1 MKTLLEGFLSHLAL
15 EKGLSENTLAAYA
28 RDLQDFETFLHQKGL
43 DPREIG
49 PEVVRLF
56 LEELYHRGLSPRSVA
71 RKLSALRTFYRF
83 LELEGLVKKNPLFL
97 VEGPKTGR
105 DLPKVLTA
113 EEVERLLAAP
123 DPSTPQGLRDR
134 AMLETLYATGLRVSE
149 LVGLTLAQ
157 LNLEVG
163 FVRVTGKGARER
175 VVPLGEVARDWLE
188 RYLREARP
196 RLLSGRESP
205 YVFLNRQGRPLTR
218 QRFWQIIREYARQA
232 GLKTP
237 ISPHVLRHS
246 FATHLLEGGA
256 DLRAV
261 QLMLGHASLAT
272 TQIYTHL
279 DLQNLRRIHE
289 RHHPRG

>member
-1 MKTLLEGFLSHLAL
+1 MKSLLEDFLAHLAL
-15 EKGLSENTLAAYA
+15 EKGLAQNTLEAYA
-28 RDLQDFETFLHQKGL
+28 RDLKDFENFLRRHAL
-43 DPREIG
+43 DPREI
-49 PEVVRLF
+49 EAEEVRLF
-56 LEELYHRGLSPRSVA
+56 LEELSHRGLSSRSVA

-83 LELEGLVKKNPLFL
+83 LELEGKVPKNPLTL
-97 VEGPKTGR
+97 LEGPKSGR

-149 LVGLTLAQ
+149 LVRLALAQ

-175 VVPLGEVARDWLE
+175 VVPLGEIARDWLR
-188 RYLREARP
+188 RYLKEGRP
-196 RLLSGRESP
+196 QLLSGRESP
-205 YVFLNRQGRPLTR
+205 YLFVGRRGRPLTR
-218 QRFWQIIREYARQA
+218 QRFWQIIREYARKA
-232 GLKTP
+232 GLQIP

-261 QLMLGHASLAT
+261 QL
-272 TQIYTHL
+272 
-279 DLQNLRRIHE
+279 
-289 RHHPRG
+289 